1 MSKWSD
7 FLRAN
12 MERKGWDGAQLARA
26 ANVTPSAIS
35 RWLSGGTRPT
45 FDKVRSISDAFDVPI
60 ITALLAAEIITPEE
74 AGVTPTIVDIETVDT
89 ADILKEIGKR
99 LGVEAP
105 TNVTQ
110 LRRPA
115 RDVETQAAL
124 KGETDEL
131 RRQRLTKAPE
141 DVSQD
146 PDDYDR

>member
-12 MERKGWDGAQLARA
+12 MERRGWDGAQLARA
-26 ANVTPSAIS
+26 ADVTPSAIS

-45 FDKVRSISDAFDVPI
+45 FDKVRQISDAFDVPI

-74 AGVTPTIVDIETVDT
+74 ARVRPTIIDIKTVST
-89 ADILKEIGKR
+89 LDILREIGDR

-105 TNVTQ
+105 SNVSQ
-110 LRRPA
+110 LRRA
-115 RDVETQAAL
+115 AHVEETQAAL
-124 KGETDEL
+124 AGESEEL
-131 RRQRLTKAPE
+131 RRRRLTKAPE

-146 PDDYDR
+146 PDDHDR